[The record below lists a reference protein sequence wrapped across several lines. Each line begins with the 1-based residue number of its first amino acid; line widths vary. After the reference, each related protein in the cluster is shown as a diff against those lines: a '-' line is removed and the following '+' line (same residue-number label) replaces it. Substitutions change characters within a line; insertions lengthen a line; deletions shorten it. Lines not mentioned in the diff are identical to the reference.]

1 MTTATEIPK
10 DLIEKISEHRAR
22 QVCGTK
28 PRYPRW
34 AREPLLQF
42 FESGMK
48 ATAIA
53 AVTGVPAD
61 QIYVWARKQR
71 AARRIFKPE
80 TFKEIKIAREPEP
93 PAELRVRVGQ
103 AEIFG
108 LSVKMLGELLRET
121 GQLSR

>member
-1 MTTATEIPK
+1 MTTAIEIPK
-10 DLIEKISEHRAR
+10 ELIEKINEHRTR
-22 QVCGTK
+22 QAGDTK
-28 PRYPRW
+28 LRYPRW

-61 QIYVWARKQR
+61 QIYVWARRQR

-80 TFKEIKIAREPEP
+80 KFKELKVAHAPEP
-93 PAELRVRVGQ
+93 QAELRVRVGE

-108 LSVKMLGELLRET
+108 LTVKMLGELLRET